1 MQTYLFKRLLYAL
14 LMLVLVSIASFTIIQ
29 LPPGD
34 FVDNLAANLASEG
47 QLLDKETI
55 ASFRAQ
61 YGLDKPIYVQ
71 YLIWVSGVLQG
82 DFGFSFY
89 HEKPVTDLI
98 FEVLGMTLVISFFAI
113 TFTYMTA
120 IPIGIISAVHQHSVL
135 DYVFTLIGFIGLAI
149 PDFLLAL
156 ILMYVGFE
164 FFDLSVGGL
173 FSKEYLTADWSWG
186 KFVDMM
192 KHIWIPVIIIGTAGT
207 AGIIRVMR
215 GCLLDELGKQYVQTA
230 RAKGLQEAMLIL
242 KYPVRLAINPIIST
256 IGWILPQIV
265 SGTLVVSIVMALP
278 TTGSLLLNSL
288 RSQDM
293 YLAGSLIMLLSVL
306 TVLGT
311 LVSDILLAV
320 ADPRIRLDK

>member
-1 MQTYLFKRLLYAL
+1 MQKYLIKRIFYAS

-34 FVDNLAANLASEG
+34 FVDNMAANLASEG
-47 QLLDKETI
+47 QVLDKETL
-55 ASFRAQ
+55 ASMRAQ

-71 YLIWVSGVLQG
+71 YLIWISGVFQG

-89 HEKPVTDLI
+89 HEKKVEVLI
-98 FEVLGMTLVISFFAI
+98 FEVLGMTLVISLFAVI
-113 TFTYMTA
+113 FTYMVA
-120 IPIGIISAVHQHSVL
+120 IPIGIVSAVYQYSIL
-135 DYVFTLIGFIGLAI
+135 DYFFTFIGFIGLAI

-156 ILMYVGFE
+156 VLMYVGFE
-164 FFDLSVGGL
+164 FFDMSVGGL
-173 FSKEYLTADWSWG
+173 FSKEFVTAAWSWE

-207 AGIIRVMR
+207 AAIVRVMR
-215 GCLLDELGKQYVQTA
+215 ASFLDELGRQYVQTA
-230 RAKGLQEAMLIL
+230 RAKGLHEVKLL
-242 KYPVRLAINPIIST
+242 VKYPVRIAINPIIST
-256 IGWILPQIV
+256 IAWILPQII

-311 LVSDILLAV
+311 LISDILLGLIN
-320 ADPRIRLDK
+320 PRIKMDK

>member
-1 MQTYLFKRLLYAL
+1 MQKYLIKRIFYAS

-34 FVDNLAANLASEG
+34 FVDNMAANLASEG
-47 QLLDKETI
+47 QVLDKETL
-55 ASFRAQ
+55 ASMRAQ

-71 YLIWVSGVLQG
+71 YLIWISGVFQG

-89 HEKPVTDLI
+89 HEKKVEDLI
-98 FEVLGMTLVISFFAI
+98 FEVLGMTLVISLFAVI
-113 TFTYMTA
+113 FTYMVA
-120 IPIGIISAVHQHSVL
+120 IPIGIVSAVYQYSIL
-135 DYVFTLIGFIGLAI
+135 DYFFTFIGFIGLAI

-156 ILMYVGFE
+156 VLMYVGFE
-164 FFDLSVGGL
+164 FFDMSVGGL
-173 FSKEYLTADWSWG
+173 FSKEFVTAAWSWE

-207 AGIIRVMR
+207 AAIVRVMR
-215 GCLLDELGKQYVQTA
+215 ASFLDELGRQYVQTA
-230 RAKGLQEAMLIL
+230 RAKGLHEVKLL
-242 KYPVRLAINPIIST
+242 VKYPVRIAINPIIST
-256 IGWILPQIV
+256 IAWILPQII

-311 LVSDILLAV
+311 LISDILLGLIN
-320 ADPRIRLDK
+320 PRIKMDK

>member
-1 MQTYLFKRLLYAL
+1 MQQYLIKRILYAL

-34 FVDNLAANLASEG
+34 FVDNMAANLASEG
-47 QLLDKETI
+47 QVLDKETL
-55 ASFRAQ
+55 ASMRAQ

-71 YLIWVSGVLQG
+71 YLIWISGVFQG

-98 FEVLGMTLVISFFAI
+98 FEVLGLTLVISLFAI
-113 TFTYMTA
+113 IFTYMVA
-120 IPIGIISAVHQHSVL
+120 IPIGIISAVHQYSIL
-135 DYVFTLIGFIGLAI
+135 DYCFTFIGFIGLAI

-164 FFDLSVGGL
+164 FFDMSVGGL
-173 FSKEYLTADWSWG
+173 FSKEFVTAAWSWE

-207 AGIIRVMR
+207 AAIVRVMR
-215 GCLLDELGKQYVQTA
+215 GSVLDELGKQYVQTA
-230 RAKGLQEAMLIL
+230 RAKGLHEAKLIL
-242 KYPVRLAINPIIST
+242 KYPVRIAINPIIST
-256 IGWILPQIV
+256 IGWILPQII

-311 LVSDILLAV
+311 LLSDLLLGLV
-320 ADPRIRLDK
+320 DPRIRMDK

>member
-1 MQTYLFKRLLYAL
+1 MHKYLIKRIFYAS

-34 FVDNLAANLASEG
+34 FVDNMAANLASEG
-47 QLLDKETI
+47 QVLDKETL
-55 ASFRAQ
+55 ASMRAQ

-71 YLIWVSGVLQG
+71 YLIWISGVFQG

-89 HEKPVTDLI
+89 HEKKVEVLI
-98 FEVLGMTLVISFFAI
+98 FEVLGMTLVISLFAVI
-113 TFTYMTA
+113 FTYMVA
-120 IPIGIISAVHQHSVL
+120 IPIGIVSAVYQYSIL
-135 DYVFTLIGFIGLAI
+135 DYFFTFIGFIGLAI

-156 ILMYVGFE
+156 VLMYVGFE
-164 FFDLSVGGL
+164 FFDMSVGGL
-173 FSKEYLTADWSWG
+173 FSKEFVTAAWSWE

-207 AGIIRVMR
+207 AAIVRVMR
-215 GCLLDELGKQYVQTA
+215 ASFLDELGRQYVQTA
-230 RAKGLQEAMLIL
+230 RAKGLHEVKLL
-242 KYPVRLAINPIIST
+242 VKYPVRIAINPIIST
-256 IGWILPQIV
+256 IAWILPQII

-311 LVSDILLAV
+311 LISDILLGLIN
-320 ADPRIRLDK
+320 PRIKMDK